1 MAKKILVASHGKFA
15 GGLQSSIDILTGQGS
30 SLQVIN
36 AYLDD
41 SDYTDQI
48 QAFVD
53 GLQADDQGLVFTDL
67 LGGSVNQRVVNMV
80 MRSGKQEQ
88 VFIVSNVN
96 LGTVLSLLLYPGE
109 ITPEVIDEQIQ
120 TAYPQLVRLTQT
132 DDEDDFFD

>member
-1 MAKKILVASHGKFA
+1 M
-15 GGLQSSIDILTGQGS
+15 
-30 SLQVIN
+30 
-36 AYLDD
+36 DD
-41 SDYTDQI
+41 
-48 QAFVD
+48 
-53 GLQADDQGLVFTDL
+53 LQADDQGLIFTDL
-67 LGGSVNQRVVNMV
+67 LGGSVSQRVVNVV

-132 DDEDDFFD
+132 DDEEDFFD

>member
-53 GLQADDQGLVFTDL
+53 DLQADDQGLIFTDL
-67 LGGSVNQRVVNMV
+67 LGGSVSQRVVNVV
-80 MRSGKQEQ
+80 MRSLKPK
-88 VFIVSNVN
+88 N
-96 LGTVLSLLLYPGE
+96 LFLLLPLLLPTHPKKTVLG
-109 ITPEVIDEQIQ
+109 IFI
-120 TAYPQLVRLTQT
+120 
-132 DDEDDFFD
+132 

>member
-67 LGGSVNQRVVNMV
+67 LGGSVNQRVVNVV

>member
-53 GLQADDQGLVFTDL
+53 DLQADDQGLVFTDL
-67 LGGSVNQRVVNMV
+67 LGGSVNQRVVNVV
-80 MRSGKQEQ
+80 MRSGKREQ

-132 DDEDDFFD
+132 DDEDDFLD

>member
-53 GLQADDQGLVFTDL
+53 DLQADDQGLVFTDL
-67 LGGSVNQRVVNMV
+67 LGGSVNQRVVNVV
-80 MRSGKQEQ
+80 MRSGKQEK

-132 DDEDDFFD
+132 DDEEDFFD

>member
-67 LGGSVNQRVVNMV
+67 LGGSVNQRVVNVV

-132 DDEDDFFD
+132 DDEEDFFD

>member
-132 DDEDDFFD
+132 DDEEDFFD